1 MAIRTE
7 FLIPLEQNSWNL
19 AWNFH
24 FKMGKNRTHLYEIH
38 LNLFLNHYRK
48 FMLKSAIFLDFY
60 KINRGV
66 SGLWPFV
73 LTLTKH
79 ILLSSL
85 FHYINLVSY
94 FATVVGESGSETKK
108 EKKQIL
114 IVPSTFALKLF
125 RVKIAMFVLTKN
137 SKYWLIQA
145 YFTEIFC
152 HDLGISEFI

>member
-1 MAIRTE
+1 
-7 FLIPLEQNSWNL
+7 
-19 AWNFH
+19 
-24 FKMGKNRTHLYEIH
+24 
-38 LNLFLNHYRK
+38 
-48 FMLKSAIFLDFY
+48 MLKSAIFLDFY

-94 FATVVGESGSETKK
+94 LATVVGESGSETKK

-125 RVKIAMFVLTKN
+125 RVKIAMFVLTKISN
-137 SKYWLIQA
+137 FWLILASHLNALIRTPRVWVFLLKIGMNCVIILLESDYIVNSYVQS
-145 YFTEIFC
+145 YILWLGTFMSPPYYCEI
-152 HDLGISEFI
+152 GQVM